1 MTDNW
6 LQSPAAKPSTAH
18 REAALARQSQLT
30 KPPGSLGRL
39 EAAAVNLAALQGT
52 DTPSVERVH
61 IAIFAGDHGVAV
73 ERVSAFPQ
81 EVTAQMVANFAAGG
95 AAISVLAR
103 ELGASFSVVDVGT
116 VEPIPGLPGVTDR
129 RIAPGTANLA
139 AGPAMT
145 QAQLQQ
151 ALDAGREQVDNA
163 LDAGCDVFIGG
174 EMGIANTTAATAL
187 GCALTG
193 GDLATMTGPGTG
205 LDTHGVRHKME
216 VLARSLTLNIE
227 ARSAPL
233 SSLQA
238 FGGFEIAA
246 LTGAY
251 LRAAQRGLPVIVDGF
266 ICTAAALA
274 ASRINPASNNWMLF
288 SHMSQEPG
296 HLALLQALD
305 ADPLVDLEMR
315 LGEGSGAATVV
326 PLLRLACALHNGM
339 HTFADAGV
347 SDKG

>member
-61 IAIFAGDHGVAV
+61 IAIFAADHGVAV

-274 ASRINPASNNWMLF
+274 ASRINPASNSWMLF